1 MRALVVTI
9 ATVAISMCPAIAHA
23 VTDAAGSGVAIKD
36 LGHID
41 GLRPNALV
49 GYGLVTGLAGT
60 GDSARN
66 RATRQSISNMLA
78 QFGMYVPID
87 QVQSRNAAAV
97 MITANLP
104 AFARAG
110 DRIDVTVTSIG
121 DAKSLLGG
129 ALLLAPLRG
138 PDNRVHA
145 LAQGPLAVGG
155 YQYDLNGNLQQKNH
169 PTVGSVPLG
178 ATVEKGVQ
186 TDIVSSSGTLQFV
199 LAEPDYTMARRIA
212 KAINETIAPQIATAQ
227 DASSVEITVPPG
239 ATGGQLVTLVT
250 SIETLMVT
258 PVQRAR
264 VVINER
270 TGTVVAGGDVRI
282 SMVTISH
289 GELKVSIITENIVSQ
304 PLLARQTGPDVRTVI
319 APNTRINV
327 TESGATALSLP
338 GNNTV
343 ADLVQALAKVKTTT
357 RDIIS
362 ILQAIKAAG
371 ALHAELVI
379 Q

>member
-1 MRALVVTI
+1 MRARFRLAFSIAAVVFSI
-9 ATVAISMCPAIAHA
+9 AFARAA
-23 VTDAAGSGVAIKD
+23 TDAAGGVAIRD
-36 LGHID
+36 LGRID
-41 GLRPNALV
+41 GWRPNALV

-66 RATRQSISNMLA
+66 RATRQSISNVLA
-78 QFGMYVPID
+78 QFGLYVPID

-97 MITANLP
+97 MVTANLP
-104 AFARAG
+104 PFARPG
-110 DRIDVTVTSIG
+110 DRLDVTVTSIG

-129 ALLLAPLRG
+129 ALLLTPLRG
-138 PDNRVHA
+138 PDNRVHV
-145 LAQGPLAVGG
+145 LAQGALAVGG

-169 PTVGSVPLG
+169 PTVGTVPLG
-178 ATVEKGVQ
+178 GTVEQGVD
-186 TDIVSSSGTLQFV
+186 TRIVSAGGTMSFV
-199 LAEPDYTMARRIA
+199 LADPDYAMASRVA
-212 KAINETIAPQIATAQ
+212 AAINESIGGGIAAAR
-227 DASSVEITVPPG
+227 DASSVEIRVP
-239 ATGGQLVTLVT
+239 AQARSDELVGLLTR
-250 SIETLMVT
+250 IEALTVT

-270 TGTVVAGGDVRI
+270 TGTVVSGGDVRI
-282 SMVTISH
+282 SMITISH

-304 PLLARQTGPDVRTVI
+304 PLLVRQTGPDVRTVI

-327 TESGATALSLP
+327 TESGATSLSLP

-343 ADLVQALAKVKTTT
+343 ADLVAALAKVKTTT
-357 RDIIS
+357 RDMIS